1 MESRGPP
8 KEFMFDKPYI
18 LTVDVGSGS
27 GKVVVFD
34 DNGHEVSFAQREWL
48 PKVLPRHPGSQVFD
62 TQETWGILAAC
73 IREALEKG
81 RVHPSRIRGV
91 SSSSMREGMVLYD
104 RNRREIWA
112 CPNIDA
118 RAREEVEEMLA
129 LGIAE
134 KVYHI
139 GGDWLNIISPP
150 RFAWIK
156 KHQPDIFK
164 QVSYMSMISDWVLF
178 KLCGNL
184 VTDPTVGSSS
194 GMFDLRS
201 RNWSAALIEMCHLPR
216 HIYPPVHEPATEIGT
231 VSKEA
236 AESTG
241 LKEGTPVIT
250 GGADTQLALLGTG
263 NYKPGDWAL
272 VGGTFWQTA
281 LIWDSPLIDPF
292 YRPRTL
298 CHVSP
303 DRWMT
308 EGIGFL
314 IGQQARWLRDAFC
327 QEEVR
332 YANEHVLDPYSVM
345 EELGAKAPPGS
356 NGVMGLFSDIHN
368 SKSWKHAS
376 PSFVNFD
383 IYNPH
388 TSGKAEC
395 IRALWESAAYVAYG
409 NLLVLEEISG
419 TTPKEVTFC
428 GGASKG
434 FLWPQIVAHVFGV
447 PVRVPIVKEATSL
460 GCAMCVGIGTGLF
473 KDYGQAVERWV
484 HTERIFAPDAR
495 LHGVYLEHFTR
506 WRAVFAKFMDIVN
519 DGLLT
524 PMWRAPGT

>member
-1 MESRGPP
+1 MVN
-8 KEFMFDKPYI
+8 KPYI

-27 GKVVVFD
+27 GKAAVFD
-34 DNGHEVSFAQREWL
+34 GDGHELSFVQKEWL
-48 PKVLPRHPGSQVFD
+48 PKVLPRYPGSQVFD
-62 TQETWGILAAC
+62 TQETWEILSAC
-73 IREALEKG
+73 IRAVLEKSG
-81 RVHPSRIRGV
+81 INPSRILGV

-104 RNRREIWA
+104 RKRREIWA

-118 RAREEVEEMLA
+118 RARDEVIEMLA
-129 LGIAE
+129 MGIAE
-134 KVYHI
+134 KVYQI

-150 RFAWIK
+150 RFAWIE
-156 KHQPDIFK
+156 KHEPEIFK
-164 QVSYMSMISDWVLF
+164 QISYMSMISDWVLF
-178 KLCGNL
+178 KLCGNI
-184 VTDPTVGSSS
+184 VTDPTAGSSS
-194 GMFDLRS
+194 GIFDLRS
-201 RNWSAALIEMCHLPR
+201 RNWSDAIIEMCRLPR
-216 HIYPPVHEPATEIGT
+216 DIYPPVYEPATEIGK

-236 AESTG
+236 AAATG
-241 LKEGTPVIT
+241 LRKGTPVIT

-281 LIWDSPLIDPF
+281 VIWDSPLIDPC

-298 CHVSP
+298 CHVLP
-303 DRWMT
+303 DQWMT

-314 IGQQARWLRDAFC
+314 IGQQARWFRDAFC

-332 YANEHVLDPYSVM
+332 LAKQHTLDPYYLM
-345 EELGAKAPPGS
+345 ETLAEKVPPGS
-356 NGVMGLFSDIHN
+356 NGVMGLFSDVHN

-419 TTPKEVTFC
+419 TKPKQVTFC
-428 GGASKG
+428 GGAAKG
-434 FLWPQIVAHVFGV
+434 FLWPQIVADVFGV
-447 PVRVPIVKEATSL
+447 SIRVPIVKEATSL
-460 GCAMCVGIGTGLF
+460 GCAMCVGVGTGLF
-473 KDYGQAVERWV
+473 KDFGQAVNRWV
-484 HTERIFAPDAR
+484 HTEKLFEPDMGIHR
-495 LHGVYLEHFTR
+495 DYLEHFTR
-506 WRAVFAKFMDIVN
+506 WRRVFAKFMDTVN
-519 DGLLT
+519 DDLLT